1 MLVPARG
8 SAPLRGCFRKGLTDP
23 SLRASS
29 DYARKGKSGPFRPSL
44 REIGILITLPAELR
58 RKRSI
63 SRSRNVRELS
73 A

>member
-8 SAPLRGCFRKGLTDP
+8 SAPLRGCFRKGLTDS
-23 SLRASS
+23 SLRVSS
-29 DYARKGKSGPFRPSL
+29 GYARKGKSGPFRPSL
-44 REIGILITLPAELR
+44 GETGTLIALPAELR

-63 SRSRNVRELS
+63 VRSRNVRELS